1 MSLGWSS
8 VPSSGRLLLRSLRDW
23 WVWLV
28 LPPAPASGISTDNL
42 DVGLFGEYMNINPSW
57 EDMVV
62 NKIKNMLVTEQG
74 LVLDTICH
82 FLEKESQVSSESL
95 ILLTGWEIHGAWEK
109 VKELCGTCP
118 KPPC

>member
-1 MSLGWSS
+1 MG
-8 VPSSGRLLLRSLRDW
+8 LL
-23 WVWLV
+23 
-28 LPPAPASGISTDNL
+28 
-42 DVGLFGEYMNINPSW
+42 GEYLDIDPLW

-62 NKIKNMLVTEQG
+62 SKIKNMLVTEQG

-82 FLEKESQVSSESL
+82 FLEKHSQVGSGRL
-95 ILLTGWEIHGAWEK
+95 MLPTGWEE